1 MSLQGK
7 TLFITGASRGIGLAI
22 GLRAARDG
30 ANVVIAAKTAEAH
43 KHLPGTIYSAA
54 AEIEAAGGQALPLTV
69 DVRDEASVLAAVEAA
84 VARFGG
90 IDICVN
96 NASAIQ
102 LTGTLATD
110 MKRYDLMHQL
120 NARGTFLVSK
130 ACIPHLKQAANPHI
144 LALSPPLDLSPHW
157 FGPHVAYTMAK
168 YSMSLAMLGM
178 AEEFREDGIACNGST
193 HGCRF
198 RLGCNSSNGGGAVG
212 LARACGSSPF
222 CGCAGGCR
230 CNGLVASALWPG
242 RAEAQGRTAAVPF
255 TAAAACTP
263 AAGLAVRGRVLLVPS
278 DDGCSHA
285 TTHCICM
292 LCSGLAVIQLLV
304 THGGRCCSPPPR
316 RQPLRLRRMPRL
328 FA

>member
-54 AEIEAAGGQALPLTV
+54 SEIEAAGGQALPLTV
-69 DVRDEASVLAAVEAA
+69 DVRDEASVMAAVEAA

-96 NASAIQ
+96 NASSIQ

-110 MKRYDLMHQL
+110 MKRYDLMHQV

-130 ACIPHLKQAANPHI
+130 ACIPHLKKAANPHI

-168 YSMSLAMLGM
+168 YGMSMCTLGM
-178 AEEFREDGIACNGST
+178 SGEFRTKGIAV
-193 HGCRF
+193 
-198 RLGCNSSNGGGAVG
+198 NSLWPRTTIATAAIAVNFPAAVMKASRKPDIMADAAHAIFG
-212 LARACGSSPF
+212 RDSRSATGNFYIDEAVLREEGITDFEHYAVNPGSSLQ
-222 CGCAGGCR
+222 R
-230 CNGLVASALWPG
+230 
-242 RAEAQGRTAAVPF
+242 
-255 TAAAACTP
+255 
-263 AAGLAVRGRVLLVPS
+263 
-278 DDGCSHA
+278 D
-285 TTHCICM
+285 
-292 LCSGLAVIQLLV
+292 
-304 THGGRCCSPPPR
+304 
-316 RQPLRLRRMPRL
+316 L
-328 FA
+328 FLD